1 MNTNANP
8 PEHSAGASPP
18 STRVWDLPVR
28 LFHWALAVVILFSY
42 ISGEIGGNWLEWHM
56 YSGFT
61 ALGLVLF
68 RVVWG
73 FVGGYHARFA
83 NFVRGPVAV
92 MTYLR
97 ALLAGNYQPTVGH
110 NPLGAVSVL
119 VLLLSVA
126 VQAVTGLFAN
136 DDVMLEG
143 PLASH
148 VSKRTSDFLTGI
160 HEVNSN
166 LLLGLIALHI
176 IAITYYWFA
185 KKENLLKPMVTGVKP
200 IAGQVPAA
208 PRPVWL
214 AWVVAV
220 VVAAAVYL
228 IVKK

>member
-83 NFVRGPVAV
+83 NFLRGPGAG

-97 ALLAGNYQPTVGH
+97 AFLAGNFQPTVGH
-110 NPLGAVSVL
+110 NPLGAVSAL

-126 VQAVTGLFAN
+126 VQAVTRLF
-136 DDVMLEG
+136 
-143 PLASH
+143 
-148 VSKRTSDFLTGI
+148 
-160 HEVNSN
+160 
-166 LLLGLIALHI
+166 
-176 IAITYYWFA
+176 
-185 KKENLLKPMVTGVKP
+185 
-200 IAGQVPAA
+200 
-208 PRPVWL
+208 
-214 AWVVAV
+214 
-220 VVAAAVYL
+220 
-228 IVKK
+228 